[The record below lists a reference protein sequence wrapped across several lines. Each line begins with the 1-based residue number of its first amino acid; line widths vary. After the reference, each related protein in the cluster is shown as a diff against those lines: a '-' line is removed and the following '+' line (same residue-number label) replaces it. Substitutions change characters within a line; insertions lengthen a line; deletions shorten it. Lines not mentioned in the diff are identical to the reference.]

1 MGGEVE
7 QIADLVRELGEDSER
22 ASDSRIYIDVGS
34 EFGKAEYDDKSGI
47 LKVDAVLSKEM
58 IYHYEDCDALR
69 SLDELKAIAP
79 FIKGTPIT
87 RGHPKAKIVTDR
99 SEVLG
104 WAVSGT
110 IEDDE
115 LRVVLAIADKGLI
128 EDIKSKKLTDV
139 SAGQFSAMD
148 NTLSGEFNGKH
159 YNATQR
165 DIFVDH
171 IAIVPTG
178 RCSTSDGCGLKLD
191 AVEEEELKEEEKEG
205 EKESSENMEVGKAEK
220 EVEAAIKIIAAIPK
234 KLEEIESVLK
244 EAKEEKEVPGPVA
257 TKIKKAESLAG
268 TVKTEVKKG
277 EAKLETAVNALGGE
291 AEKKE
296 GSDYPNAPAR
306 GDSKEEVPEVKT
318 DEKLKA
324 SVDEI
329 RAELDAMKAEEKGLL
344 VDELVSIQDVKK
356 PDELNK
362 LSIDALKSDLEMLK
376 AVKQKKLAFDS
387 GDKNEKGGAVMDAYK
402 KVGRKE

>member
-1 MGGEVE
+1 MGENGE
-7 QIADLVRELGEDSER
+7 QIDDLVRELGEDSER
-22 ASDSRIYIDVGS
+22 ADSRKIYIDVGS
-34 EFGKAEYDDKSGI
+34 EFGRAEYNAKSGI
-47 LKVDAVLSKEM
+47 LKVDAVLSREM

-87 RGHPKAKIVTDR
+87 RGHPPAKIVTDR

-191 AVEEEELKEEEKEG
+191 AVEEEPKSKEEEKEE
-205 EKESSENMEVGKAEK
+205 EKEKDEDMEVEKAKK
-220 EVEAAIKIIAAIPK
+220 EVDAAVKIIDAIPK
-234 KLEEIESVLK
+234 KLEELESVLK
-244 EAKEEKEVPGPVA
+244 EAKDEKEVPGPVA
-257 TKIKKAESLAG
+257 SKLKKAESLAG

-277 EAKLETAVNALGGE
+277 EAKLETAAKTLGGKAKDE
-291 AEKKE
+291 
-296 GSDYPNAPAR
+296 SDYPNPPSR
-306 GDSKEEVPEVKT
+306 EDSKEGEVEVKI

-356 PDELNK
+356 PDELK
-362 LSIDALKSDLEMLK
+362 GLSIDTLKSDLEMLK
-376 AVKQKKLAFDS
+376 AVKQKKLAFDL
-387 GDKNEKGGAVMDAYK
+387 GEKNDKGGAIRDAYK
-402 KVGRKE
+402 EVGRKG

>member
-1 MGGEVE
+1 
-7 QIADLVRELGEDSER
+7 LVRELGEDSER
-22 ASDSRIYIDVGS
+22 AGNRKIYIDVGS
-34 EFGKAEYDDKSGI
+34 EFGKAEYNDKSGI
-47 LKVDAVLSKEM
+47 LKVDSVLSKEM

-87 RGHPKAKIVTDR
+87 RGHPEAKIVTDR

-104 WAVSGT
+104 WAVRGT

-139 SAGQFSAMD
+139 SAGQFSVMD

-165 DIFVDH
+165 NIFVDH

-191 AVEEEELKEEEKEG
+191 AVEEEVEEEEKEG
-205 EKESSENMEVGKAEK
+205 EKERKNMEVGKAEK

-234 KLEEIESVLK
+234 KLEEVESILK

-277 EAKLETAVNALGGE
+277 EAKLETAVKALGGE
-291 AEKKE
+291 AENKE
-296 GSDYPNAPAR
+296 GNEYPNAPAR
-306 GDSKEEVPEVKT
+306 DDSKEEVPEVKI

-356 PDELNK
+356 SDELK
-362 LSIDALKSDLEMLK
+362 GLSIDALKSDLEMLK

-387 GDKNEKGGAVMDAYK
+387 GEKEENGGAIMDAYK
-402 KVGRKE
+402 KVGRKG

>member
-1 MGGEVE
+1 MGENGER
-7 QIADLVRELGEDSER
+7 IADLVRELGEDSER
-22 ASDSRIYIDVGS
+22 SGNRKIYIDVGS
-34 EFGKAEYDDKSGI
+34 EFGKAEYNDKSGI

-128 EDIKSKKLTDV
+128 EDIKTKKLTDV

-191 AVEEEELKEEEKEG
+191 AVEEEVEEEEKEEG
-205 EKESSENMEVGKAEK
+205 KEKSGNMEVGKAEK
-220 EVEAAIKIIAAIPK
+220 EIEAAIKIIAAIPK
-234 KLEEIESVLK
+234 KLEEVESVLK

-277 EAKLETAVNALGGE
+277 EAKLETAVKALGGE

-296 GSDYPNAPAR
+296 RDEYPNAPTR
-306 GDSKEEVPEVKT
+306 DDSKEEVKI
-318 DEKLKA
+318 DEELKA

-329 RAELDAMKAEEKGLL
+329 RAELDAMKAEEKRLL

-356 PDELNK
+356 PEELK
-362 LSIDALKSDLEMLK
+362 ALSIDALKRDLEMLK

>member
-1 MGGEVE
+1 MSGEVE

-22 ASDSRIYIDVGS
+22 VEGRKVYIDVGT
-34 EFGKAEYDDKSGI
+34 EFGKAEYNDKSGI

-87 RGHPKAKIVTDR
+87 RGHPAAKIVTDR

-128 EDIKSKKLTDV
+128 EDIKTKKLTDV

-191 AVEEEELKEEEKEG
+191 AIEEEELEEEEKEG
-205 EKESSENMEVGKAEK
+205 EKESSENMDVGKAEK
-220 EVEAAIKIIAAIPK
+220 EVEAVIEIIAAIPK
-234 KLEEIESVLK
+234 KLDEIESVLK
-244 EAKEEKEVPGPVA
+244 EAKEEKDVPGPVA

-277 EAKLETAVNALGGE
+277 EAKLETAVKALGGE
-291 AEKKE
+291 ANGE
-296 GSDYPNAPAR
+296 SDYPNPPSR
-306 GDSKEEVPEVKT
+306 EDSKKEEEPEVKV
-318 DEKLKA
+318 DEELKA
-324 SVDEI
+324 SVDAI

-356 PDELNK
+356 PDELK
-362 LSIDALKSDLEMLK
+362 ELSIDALKSDLEMLK

-387 GDKNEKGGAVMDAYK
+387 GEKEKGSAIMNAYK
-402 KVGRKE
+402 TVGRKGK

>member
-1 MGGEVE
+1 MGENGE
-7 QIADLVRELGEDSER
+7 QIDDLVRELGEDSER
-22 ASDSRIYIDVGS
+22 ADNRKIYIDVGS
-34 EFGKAEYDDKSGI
+34 EFGRAEYNAKSGI

-87 RGHPKAKIVTDR
+87 RGHPAAKIVTDR

-159 YNATQR
+159 YDATQR

-191 AVEEEELKEEEKEG
+191 AVEEEDKEG
-205 EKESSENMEVGKAEK
+205 KKEKSENMEVGKAEK
-220 EVEAAIKIIAAIPK
+220 EVEAAAKIIAAIPK
-234 KLEEIESVLK
+234 KIEELESVLK
-244 EAKEEKEVPGPVA
+244 EAKDEKEVPGPVA
-257 TKIKKAESLAG
+257 SKLKKAESLAG
-268 TVKTEVKKG
+268 TVKSEVKKG
-277 EAKLETAVNALGGE
+277 EAKLETATKALGGE

-296 GSDYPNAPAR
+296 GGDYPNAPAR
-306 GDSKEEVPEVKT
+306 DDSKEEVPEVKI
-318 DEKLKA
+318 DEELKA

-356 PDELNK
+356 PDELK
-362 LSIDALKSDLEMLK
+362 GLSIDALKSDLEMLK
-376 AVKQKKLAFDS
+376 VVKQKKLAFDS
-387 GDKNEKGGAVMDAYK
+387 GEKNEKGGAIMDAYK
-402 KVGRKE
+402 KVGRKG